1 MRKVYITAIKR
12 TAIGSFLG
20 QFAEC
25 SPVELGTQLL
35 KQLIESGDVP
45 IEAVDEVI
53 IGSVLTAGHGQNIA
67 RQIAVNS
74 GLSSAIPAYTVNM
87 VCGSGLKAVYEGY
100 AKIKAGLNQAVI
112 VGGVESMSQ
121 AAYLMP
127 ATARIG
133 NKLGNMTMLDSLL
146 KDGLTD
152 AFENYHMGITA
163 ENLATK
169 YAISR
174 QAQDAFAYQSQVK
187 ARLAQQSGKFREE
200 ILPITVK
207 TKRGEQQVIDQDEY
221 INYKTT
227 LEKLSNLRPAFQ
239 KEGTVT
245 AGNASGIN
253 DGASLLCLVSEE
265 VVQQYQL
272 TPLAEVLSF
281 GQSGVDPSIMGIGP
295 VAAVSQALERASL
308 PLTAIDRFELNEAFA
323 VQALAVEQLLA
334 KTHQVSLA
342 TLQEKINVNGGAIAL
357 GHPIGM
363 SGARILT
370 SLVHELKREQL
381 QYGVASLCIGGGMGI
396 AIVIRCCEDSI

>member
-174 QAQDAFAYQSQVK
+174 QAQDEFAYQSQVK

-334 KTHQVSLA
+334 KAHQVSLA

-396 AIVIRCCEDSI
+396 AIVIKGIHQ